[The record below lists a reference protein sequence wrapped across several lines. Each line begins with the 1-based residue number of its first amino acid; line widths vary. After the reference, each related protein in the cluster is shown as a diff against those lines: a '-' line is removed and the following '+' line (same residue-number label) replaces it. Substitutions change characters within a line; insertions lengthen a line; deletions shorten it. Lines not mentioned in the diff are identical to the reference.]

1 MRDEKSSLINDAE
14 FSQPICIALQ
24 VALVELL
31 ASWDIHPQSV
41 VGHSS
46 GEIAA
51 AFAAGAISRSSAWRL
66 AYHRGRLSSTL
77 AHSKQQVR
85 GAMLSVALNPTD
97 AQAYINKLVPEFTET
112 ASIACLNSPKNVTIS
127 GGSKIIN
134 ALKDLL
140 DEAGIFVRKLQ
151 VDNAYH
157 SVYMKSIAAEY
168 QRLIGTIKA
177 GIWTGP
183 QPPTFY
189 SSLTAKRLSTQELR
203 SAEYWVNNLISPV
216 RFSEAVALLLTDSTP
231 KAKKLGS
238 QSTSVPITELVE
250 LGPHSALRG
259 PIREIMDQVPETG
272 FVAYESILQRG
283 VSATETSLGTTGWLY
298 SRGYDVNIEKIGQVG
313 SRTSSP
319 ELLVDLPSY
328 PFNHSKSYWNE
339 SRLSKGYRFR
349 KFPRHEL
356 LGAPVPDWDKS
367 NAIWRNWIRTS
378 ENPWIVDHR
387 VTGSVLYPAAGMLV
401 MAIEASIQLANPD
414 KKVKAFRFKE
424 VALHM
429 ALRVPLGVEG
439 VETHFYLR
447 PYADSTALTAGSWN
461 EFELRS
467 FQGDDWIEHCRGLI
481 QTEYETTYNPVDDG
495 LEDRLFNQMCADAV
509 QEAEDTCKNDVSP
522 KQLYEILQTVG
533 FDFGA
538 TFQNLSEVRIDDG
551 RNSVA
556 TVSAPDIKGIM
567 PYEHI
572 QSHLIHPT
580 TLDGVLQSVVV
591 AMTKG
596 GKDIGEV
603 MVPVSFKEI
612 WISADATLSHDRH
625 RVKAKADF
633 LGLRQAEASFISID
647 PVSRKPLVV
656 ADGFVSTAVAQRQ
669 AAQEEG
675 SHRYVCYNIEWKPD
689 PSFITQDIAIKTFV
703 ASKELQEYNPTKL
716 IADMETL
723 CYLYMKRYMKTES
736 ATRVNYMKPHHQK
749 YLAWMEHQFERLERG
764 EVIHGR
770 PEWNELAEDDAYF
783 KDLEKK
789 MEFAS
794 PEATLTV
801 AVGRSLIPILDGEI
815 DPLQVLFHEKR
826 AENVYR
832 AATGAEISYSRL
844 SGYLDAIAHKEP
856 GMKILEV
863 GAGTGGA
870 TGPILETLARHGED
884 ESGTCRFSSYDFTDI
899 SPSFFEKAKETFHY
913 AVNRM
918 NFKVLNIEN
927 DPTQQGFEPE
937 QYDMIVAAN
946 VFHATKS
953 MDKTLQHVRR
963 LLKPGGRLVLYEIT
977 NSTLMQTGFG
987 FGLLPGWWLSS
998 EPYRKWSP
1006 LLSVESWGTHLQ
1018 RNGFSGVDIAFKD
1031 YPDEKTHV
1039 SSVIISTASA
1049 DLPKARTMPEIIIIT
1064 SPSTTSSLQ
1073 KDVADGVEH
1082 ALLQSGIN
1090 KFQTVYLDEVRAMEL
1105 DQKICIFLPELESS
1119 FLLDI
1124 NEENFKMLKKM
1135 TVSASGICW
1144 LTQGGGRSCT
1154 TPTAELVTGL
1164 SRTTRA
1170 ENATLRFITLSIE
1183 KIQNAATVVASTMKV
1198 FSSIF
1203 INNENNVVDN
1213 TFADINGLVHIP
1225 RIIEANYMNKAIKAK
1240 TTQAAPRPS
1249 TFGAEPDRAL
1259 KLVVGTPGLLD
1270 SLHFDDDAIH
1280 EQPLKQDDV
1289 EFRVMA
1295 SGLNFLDIMVSLG
1308 QVIGTQIGIEAAGIV
1323 TRTGPNSRWKPGD
1336 RVCGM
1341 LKGSVAT
1348 YARTVENALARV
1360 PENISFISAATLP
1373 VVFVTGYCALYD
1385 IADIQKGETVLIHAA
1400 AGGVGQACIQLAHL
1414 RGAEVYA
1421 TVGSIEKCELLQ
1433 KTYGIPRDHI
1443 FSSRDLTFAPG
1454 LKRMTKG
1461 RGVDVIINALSGA
1474 ALRASWDCMAP
1485 FGRFVELGKVDI
1497 YSSARLNMERF
1508 KNNVRF
1514 EFLDVCFMGE
1524 NDEMRFKRILGA
1536 VMDLV
1541 AEGAITELQPVQAY
1555 SFARLQEAFRYMQSG
1570 AHSGKIVLEPHDED
1584 EVMVYTSR
1592 HNLRKGSS

>member
-1 MRDEKSSLINDAE
+1 
-14 FSQPICIALQ
+14 
-24 VALVELL
+24 
-31 ASWDIHPQSV
+31 
-41 VGHSS
+41 
-46 GEIAA
+46 
-51 AFAAGAISRSSAWRL
+51 
-66 AYHRGRLSSTL
+66 
-77 AHSKQQVR
+77 
-85 GAMLSVALNPTD
+85 MLSVALNPAD
-97 AQAYINKLVPEFTET
+97 AQTYIDKLLPEFTEI

-140 DEAGIFVRKLQ
+140 DDAGIFARKLQ

-168 QRLIGTIKA
+168 ERLVGTIKA
-177 GIWTGP
+177 GTGTGL
-183 QPPTFY
+183 QAPTFY
-189 SSLTAKRLSTQELR
+189 SSLTGKRASIHELR

-238 QSTSVPITELVE
+238 QSTSVPISELVE

-272 FVAYESILQRG
+272 FVAYESILKRG
-283 VSATETSLGTTGWLY
+283 VSATETLLGATGWLY
-298 SRGYDVNIEKIGQVG
+298 SRGYDVNIGKIGQVG

-319 ELLVDLPSY
+319 ELLIDLPSY

-387 VTGSVLYPAAGMLV
+387 ITGSVLYPAAGMLV
-401 MAIEASIQLANPD
+401 MAIEASLQLANPD

-447 PYADSTALTAGSWN
+447 PYADSTTLAAGSWN

-481 QTEYETTYNPVDDG
+481 QTEYEVAYNPVDDG
-495 LEDRLFNQMCADAV
+495 LEDRLFSQMCTDAV

-533 FDFGA
+533 FDFGP

-572 QSHLIHPT
+572 QPHLIHPT

-612 WISADATLSHDRH
+612 WISADASVSHDRH

-633 LGLRQAEASFISID
+633 LGLRQADASFISID

-656 ADGFVSTAVAQRQ
+656 ADGFVSTAIAQRQ

-675 SHRYVCYNIEWKPD
+675 SHRYVCYNVEWKPD
-689 PSFITQDIAIKTFV
+689 PSFITQDVATETFV

-736 ATRVNYMKPHHQK
+736 ATRVKDMKPHHQK

-770 PEWNELAEDDAYF
+770 PEWNELAEDDFYF
-783 KDLEKK
+783 KDLEER

-801 AVGRSLIPILDGEI
+801 AVGRSLTPILDGEI

-844 SGYLDAIAHKEP
+844 SGFLDAVAHKDP

-870 TGPILETLARHGED
+870 TGPILETLVRHGEN

-918 NFKVLNIEN
+918 KFKVLNIEN
-927 DPTQQGFEPE
+927 DPIQQGFEAE

-1049 DLPKARTMPEIIIIT
+1049 DLPKARTVPEILIIA
-1064 SPSTTSSLQ
+1064 SPSTSSSLQ
-1073 KDVADGVEH
+1073 KDVADGLER
-1082 ALLQSGIN
+1082 ALLQSGVA
-1090 KFQTVYLDEVRAMEL
+1090 KCHTVSLDEVGAMEI
-1105 DQKICIFLPELESS
+1105 DQKICVFLPELESS
-1119 FLLDI
+1119 FLLGI
-1124 NEENFKMLKKM
+1124 NEENFRTLKKM
-1135 TVSASGICW
+1135 TVSASGLCW
-1144 LTQGGGRSCT
+1144 LTQGGGRSCKN
-1154 TPTAELVTGL
+1154 PTAELVTGL
-1164 SRTTRA
+1164 ARTTRA

-1183 KIQNAATVVASTMKV
+1183 KIQDAATVVASTMKV
-1198 FSSIF
+1198 FSSTF

-1213 TFADINGLVHIP
+1213 TFADIDGLIYIP
-1225 RIIEANYMNKAIKAK
+1225 RIIEANYMNKAINAK
-1240 TTQAAPRPS
+1240 TTQAKPQQSR
-1249 TFGAEPDRAL
+1249 FGAEPDRAL

-1270 SLHFDDDAIH
+1270 SLHFDDDLVH
-1280 EQPLKQDDV
+1280 EQPLEQGDV

-1348 YARTVENALARV
+1348 YARTVDNALARV
-1360 PENISFISAATLP
+1360 PENISFTSAATLP

-1385 IADIQKGETVLIHAA
+1385 IANIQKGETVLIHAA
-1400 AGGVGQACIQLAHL
+1400 AGGVGQACIQLAQL

-1433 KTYGIPRDHI
+1433 KAYGIPRDHI

-1454 LKRMTKG
+1454 VKRMTKG

-1497 YSSARLNMERF
+1497 YSSARLNMEKF

-1555 SFARLQEAFRYMQSG
+1555 PFARLQEAFRYMQSG

-1584 EVMVYTSR
+1584 EVMVNTSP
-1592 HNLRKGSS
+1592 LFDFAFGRKGFS